1 MNRTKVDWLG
11 FRTRAEVVPT
21 VEALKEAYGQH
32 LGEALDIRS
41 RQSGYRGYEQSADVC
56 IGGMRVGLLAFGG
69 EGQKGWIMA
78 SMSGRGCEWVSDWD
92 RAQEA
97 LAALPEFQFRRVDI
111 AYDSRDGSVTHG
123 RVVDGY
129 RAGLFSTRGRPPSM
143 KRIEP
148 EDPCEGRTVYVGSR
162 EQGKYFR
169 GYEKGYEL
177 AKGFP
182 LGEVTH
188 IDGVPIADIY
198 RCEVEFKPKT
208 AALPLDLIDRRDQ
221 YFAGAYPFLEHLL
234 KVEPEILVQRRERG
248 PQLDLQ
254 ARLAQIRYQHGNALF
269 TALMAYHGDLTAV
282 WDRIVGKRHSDTLVQ
297 AGVLL
302 VDHD

>member
-1 MNRTKVDWLG
+1 
-11 FRTRAEVVPT
+11 
-21 VEALKEAYGQH
+21 
-32 LGEALDIRS
+32 
-41 RQSGYRGYEQSADVC
+41 
-56 IGGMRVGLLAFGG
+56 MR
-69 EGQKGWIMA
+69 
-78 SMSGRGCEWVSDWD
+78 C
-92 RAQEA
+92 
-97 LAALPEFQFRRVDI
+97 
-111 AYDSRDGSVTHG
+111 
-123 RVVDGY
+123 
-129 RAGLFSTRGRPPSM
+129 
-143 KRIEP
+143 
-148 EDPCEGRTVYVGSR
+148 
-162 EQGKYFR
+162 
-169 GYEKGYEL
+169 YEKGWQMLGALPRSMDRAAVTAVE
-177 AKGFP
+177 GFP
-182 LGEVTH
+182 
-188 IDGVPIADIY
+188 PKDIY